1 MSTCLINA
9 ILLDRL
15 ILNALISLFSIL
27 YILYFPSLYSR
38 YSHYLKWFNCYR
50 TFPEVMISTFVDV
63 YISLARWQDS
73 RTFNSLTFFF
83 CFRDVWLISFKSW
96 ISFVVMQ
103 VFLSPAPFPDVSVT
117 LPRFA
122 FRMSNLWHHMWF
134 HSNKLTLNMW
144 L

>member
-1 MSTCLINA
+1 MLNNA
-9 ILLDRL
+9 ELLDWL
-15 ILNALISLFSIL
+15 ILNALISFFSIL
-27 YILYFPSLYSR
+27 HILYFPSLYSTSSR
-38 YSHYLKWFNCYR
+38 YLKWFNCCR

-63 YISLARWQDS
+63 YISLALWRDAS
-73 RTFNSLTFFF
+73 TFNSLTFFF
-83 CFRDVWLISFKSW
+83 CFRDVWLIAFKSW

-103 VFLSPAPFPDVSVT
+103 VFLSPAPFPDVSVA

-134 HSNKLTLNMW
+134 HSNKLNLNMW